1 MIEQLTGRPEP
12 VVNAAVWGG
21 LVSALI
27 AFLRAMGWL
36 ELDNAQYDAL
46 MNFLTILIPLLAPVI
61 TAIALARPKVTPVSD
76 PQNNQGQP
84 MVVEDGR

>member
-21 LVSALI
+21 LVSAFI